1 VATVSHVQAGPSP
14 RERTEQS
21 ARADVVFDPFLN
33 LAATSTLAVPPIL
46 TASLEAPSVSGPLV
60 APVKDGINDISDL
73 NPTHQAMLKMMAS
86 PPRGQDPLGI
96 VTQVQTELQEG
107 ATAAKG
113 ADTAVRAAMPKG
125 DGMPQRDEDHG
136 SAAFTDKIAPF
147 TGSEQ
152 KAASQ
157 VESVHVAKSAA
168 GSGGAGPQ
176 PSSQP
181 MGGAVPA
188 SALALKLSTSVVVAA
203 VKSVDQALVPVA
215 VGQVESAGAKPTG
228 TLTAV
233 AISGVKGNLSTRGS
247 RVEVGGG
254 APSQA
259 RDEAADVEK
268 VQAQALR
275 GLAAALRKKGDAVTV
290 VLRPEALGK
299 IRIDLKFAE
308 SGVQGMLRCSS
319 ESARELLSN
328 QVDGLTR
335 AMESRGIVVDRLEV
349 VHDPKIDPS
358 PGMWD
363 AAGARQHDQSGQDGG
378 AGGTSDQ
385 HSGGAEGSL
394 DQSGESEQ
402 EVDVIIHDPAFS
414 WDGSRMALST
424 LA

>member
-1 VATVSHVQAGPSP
+1 MGGEVQVS
-14 RERTEQS
+14 
-21 ARADVVFDPFLN
+21 
-33 LAATSTLAVPPIL
+33 
-46 TASLEAPSVSGPLV
+46 
-60 APVKDGINDISDL
+60 
-73 NPTHQAMLKMMAS
+73 
-86 PPRGQDPLGI
+86 
-96 VTQVQTELQEG
+96 
-107 ATAAKG
+107 
-113 ADTAVRAAMPKG
+113 AMPV
-125 DGMPQRDEDHG
+125 
-136 SAAFTDKIAPF
+136 TL
-147 TGSEQ
+147 
-152 KAASQ
+152 
-157 VESVHVAKSAA
+157 
-168 GSGGAGPQ
+168 
-176 PSSQP
+176 
-181 MGGAVPA
+181 PA
-188 SALALKLSTSVVVAA
+188 SVVVAPA
-203 VKSVDQALVPVA
+203 QSLDQAKMPLA
-215 VGQVESAGAKPTG
+215 AGQVENAGAKPAG

-233 AISGVKGNLSTRGS
+233 AISGVKGNLGSRGS

-254 APSQA
+254 ATSSA
-259 RDEAADVEK
+259 RDESADVEK

-299 IRIDLKFAE
+299 IRIDLKFAQA
-308 SGVQGMLRCSS
+308 GVQGMLRCST

-385 HSGGAEGSL
+385 HSGGAEGS
-394 DQSGESEQ
+394 QGKSGESDQ
-402 EVDVIIHDPAFS
+402 EVDVIIHDTAFA